1 MLISKKLAADL
12 QSAEKII
19 FKFLGKVDELDYN
32 EFYKIFCRGIFKES
46 LLDMM
51 NNIS

>member
-1 MLISKKLAADL
+1 MLIIKKLATDQ